1 MKKISK
7 IILIS
12 SATILPVVA
21 SAQTF
26 KELSEDIYMRFM
38 PLLTNFFLTL
48 SMLFFAWGVLNVVIT
63 EGDKKEVAK
72 DRLVWATVA
81 LFIMVSFWGILAI
94 VNNTFFKDGL
104 GKGSY
109 TVDNVYNVPK
119 GISGTINI
127 LGK

>member
-1 MKKISK
+1 
-7 IILIS
+7 
-12 SATILPVVA
+12 
-21 SAQTF
+21 
-26 KELSEDIYMRFM
+26 
-38 PLLTNFFLTL
+38 
-48 SMLFFAWGVLNVVIT
+48 
-63 EGDKKEVAK
+63 
-72 DRLVWATVA
+72 
-81 LFIMVSFWGILAI
+81 